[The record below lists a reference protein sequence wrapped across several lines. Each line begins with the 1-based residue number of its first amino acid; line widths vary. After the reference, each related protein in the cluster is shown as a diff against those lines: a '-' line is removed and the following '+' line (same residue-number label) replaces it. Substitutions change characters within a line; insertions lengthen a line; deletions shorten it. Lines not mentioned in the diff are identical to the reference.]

1 MEGLATLIVVVA
13 VFVANLPALRQ
24 QWRTD
29 RTGSIKTIW
38 MFGVYC
44 LYVGLGI
51 VVMLLL
57 APKTGG
63 QGGGGKA
70 LNLTGFMVG
79 WIFYGGLTLMRAV
92 PRYREPPAWLM
103 RFGIADIVLLGAT
116 LACLAAYLWDK
127 SASNQNVR

>member
-13 VFVANLPALRQ
+13 VFIANLPALRQ

-29 RTGSIKTIW
+29 RPGSIKTIW

-70 LNLTGFMVG
+70 LTLTGFMVG

-116 LACLAAYLWDK
+116 LACLAAYLW
-127 SASNQNVR
+127 A

>member
-13 VFVANLPALRQ
+13 VFIANLPALRE

-29 RTGSIKTIW
+29 RAGSIKTIW

-51 VVMLLL
+51 VVLLLL

-63 QGGGGKA
+63 QSGGGKA
-70 LNLTGFMVG
+70 LTLTGFMVG
-79 WIFYGGLTLMRAV
+79 WIFYGGLTLMRIV

-103 RFGIADIVLLGAT
+103 HFGIADIVLLGAT
-116 LACLAAYLWDK
+116 LAFLAAYLW
-127 SASNQNVR
+127 A

>member
-13 VFVANLPALRQ
+13 VFVANLPALRE

-29 RTGSIKTIW
+29 RPGSIKTIW

-51 VVMLLL
+51 VVLLLL

-63 QGGGGKA
+63 QGGGGK
-70 LNLTGFMVG
+70 V
-79 WIFYGGLTLMRAV
+79 LTLHRIHGRLDLLWRAYSDARRAAL
-92 PRYREPPAWLM
+92 PRAAGLAHALRHRPRGHARLPRRLSL
-103 RFGIADIVLLGAT
+103 GINRPG
-116 LACLAAYLWDK
+116 
-127 SASNQNVR
+127 NQNVR

>member
-1 MEGLATLIVVVA
+1 MEGLATLIVVA
-13 VFVANLPALRQ
+13 VFIANLPALRQ

-29 RTGSIKTIW
+29 RPGSIKTIW

-51 VVMLLL
+51 VVLLLL

-63 QGGGGKA
+63 QSGGGKA
-70 LNLTGFMVG
+70 LTLTGFMVG

-92 PRYREPPAWLM
+92 PRYREPPPWLM

-116 LACLAAYLWDK
+116 LACLAAYLR
-127 SASNQNVR
+127 A

>member
-13 VFVANLPALRQ
+13 VFVANLPALRA

-29 RTGSIKTIW
+29 RAGSIKTIW
-38 MFGVYC
+38 MFGFYC

-51 VVMLLL
+51 VVLLLL

-70 LNLTGFMVG
+70 LTLTGFMVG
-79 WIFYGGLTLMRAV
+79 WILYGGLTLMRVV

-103 RFGIADIVLLGAT
+103 HFGIADIVLLGAT
-116 LACLAAYLWDK
+116 LACLAAYLW
-127 SASNQNVR
+127 A

>member
-13 VFVANLPALRQ
+13 VFVANLPALRE

-29 RTGSIKTIW
+29 RPGSIKTIW

-51 VVMLLL
+51 VVLLLL

-63 QGGGGKA
+63 QDGGGKA
-70 LNLTGFMVG
+70 LTLTGFMVG
-79 WIFYGGLTLMRAV
+79 WIFDGGLTLMRVV

-103 RFGIADIVLLGAT
+103 HFGIADIVLLGAT
-116 LACLAAYLWDK
+116 LACLAAYLW
-127 SASNQNVR
+127 A

>member
-29 RTGSIKTIW
+29 RAGSIKTIW

-51 VVMLLL
+51 VVLLLL

-63 QGGGGKA
+63 QSGGGKA
-70 LNLTGFMVG
+70 LTLTGFMVG
-79 WIFYGGLTLMRAV
+79 WIFYGGLTLMRVV

-103 RFGIADIVLLGAT
+103 HFGIADIVLLGAT
-116 LACLAAYLWDK
+116 LACLAAYLW
-127 SASNQNVR
+127 A

>member
-1 MEGLATLIVVVA
+1 
-13 VFVANLPALRQ
+13 
-24 QWRTD
+24 
-29 RTGSIKTIW
+29 

-51 VVMLLL
+51 VVLLLL

-70 LNLTGFMVG
+70 LTLTGFMVG
-79 WIFYGGLTLMRAV
+79 WIFYGGLTLMRVV

-103 RFGIADIVLLGAT
+103 HFGIADIVLLGAT
-116 LACLAAYLWDK
+116 LACLAAYLW
-127 SASNQNVR
+127 A

>member
-1 MEGLATLIVVVA
+1 MEGLGVLLVVVA
-13 VFVANLPALRQ
+13 VFVANLPAAIE

-29 RTGSIKTIW
+29 RPGSIKTIW

-51 VVMLLL
+51 VVLLLL

-63 QGGGGKA
+63 QGGGDKA
-70 LNLTGFMVG
+70 VTLTGFIVG
-79 WIFYGGLTLMRAV
+79 FILYGGLTLMRVV

-116 LACLAAYLWDK
+116 LACLAAYLW
-127 SASNQNVR
+127 A

>member
-13 VFVANLPALRQ
+13 VFIANLPALRE

-29 RTGSIKTIW
+29 RAGSIKTIW

-51 VVMLLL
+51 VVLLLL

-63 QGGGGKA
+63 QSGGGKA
-70 LNLTGFMVG
+70 LTLTGFMVG
-79 WIFYGGLTLMRAV
+79 WIFMAG
-92 PRYREPPAWLM
+92 
-103 RFGIADIVLLGAT
+103 
-116 LACLAAYLWDK
+116 
-127 SASNQNVR
+127 

>member
-13 VFVANLPALRQ
+13 VFVANLPALRE

-29 RTGSIKTIW
+29 RPGSIKTIW

-51 VVMLLL
+51 VVLLLL

-63 QGGGGKA
+63 QGGGGKV
-70 LNLTGFMVG
+70 LTLTGFMVG
-79 WIFYGGLTLMRAV
+79 WIFYGGLTLMRVV

-116 LACLAAYLWDK
+116 LACLAAYLW
-127 SASNQNVR
+127 A